1 MKNANTSH
9 SQHPDILLADLENP
23 VHAQAVLGL
32 VEAFALEPMSGG
44 KKLSRSIRDAM
55 IPGLRAQPT
64 GRIFLAQLSDRYV
77 GTAICFLGFSTFY
90 AKPVIN
96 IHDLIVLEGYRGK
109 GIGRRL
115 LAAVSDHAHLSGCCK
130 VTLEAREDNAGAL
143 RLYQSAGFQSGDG
156 KTARLLF
163 LHKAL

>member
-55 IPGLRAQPT
+55 IPG
-64 GRIFLAQLSDRYV
+64 
-77 GTAICFLGFSTFY
+77 Y
-90 AKPVIN
+90 ALNPL
-96 IHDLIVLEGYRGK
+96 D
-109 GIGRRL
+109 
-115 LAAVSDHAHLSGCCK
+115 A
-130 VTLEAREDNAGAL
+130 
-143 RLYQSAGFQSGDG
+143 F
-156 KTARLLF
+156 F
-163 LHKAL
+163 